1 MTKQELNN
9 ALRNAALQEIVSALA
24 PSHDDVL
31 QVESGKV
38 AFPCVDAEGNEK
50 WAVIAVAIP
59 NGSRDGEP
67 FDGYAKA
74 KEYAAHVKEQ
84 ADKKKA
90 REEASKRKQEEALR
104 KKIEREAKKAAEK
117 EEEGE

>member
-9 ALRNAALQEIVSALA
+9 ALRNATLQEIVSALA

-50 WAVIAVAIP
+50 WAVIAVTIP
-59 NGSRDGEP
+59 NGTRAGEP

-104 KKIEREAKKAAEK
+104 KKAEKEAKKAAEK

>member
-31 QVESGKV
+31 QVESGKIAYPV
-38 AFPCVDAEGNEK
+38 VDAEGNEK
-50 WAVIAVAIP
+50 WAVIAVTIP
-59 NGSRDGEP
+59 SGSRDGEP

-74 KEYAAHVKEQ
+74 QEYSEHVQEQ

-90 REEASKRKQEEALR
+90 REEASKRKQEEAAR
-104 KKIEREAKKAAEK
+104 KKAEK
-117 EEEGE
+117 EAAKAAQKEEGGE

>member
-1 MTKQELNN
+1 MTKLELNN
-9 ALRNAALQEIVSALA
+9 AIRNATLQEIVSALA

-31 QVESGKV
+31 QVDSGKV

-50 WAVIAVAIP
+50 WAVIAVTVP
-59 NGSRDGEP
+59 SGSRDGEP

-74 KEYAAHVKEQ
+74 KEYAEHVKEQ

-90 REEASKRKQEEALR
+90 REEASKRKQEEAAR
-104 KKIEREAKKAAEK
+104 KKAEKEAAKAAEK

>member
-9 ALRNAALQEIVSALA
+9 AIRNATLQEIVSALA
-24 PSHDDVL
+24 PVHDDVV
-31 QVESGKV
+31 QVDSGKV

-50 WAVIAVAIP
+50 WAVIAVTVP
-59 NGSRDGEP
+59 NGTRDGEP
-67 FDGYAKA
+67 FDGYAKS

-90 REEASKRKQEEALR
+90 REEASKRKQEEAAR
-104 KKIEREAKKAAEK
+104 KKAEKEAQKATK

>member
-9 ALRNAALQEIVSALA
+9 ALRNATLQEIVSALV

-59 NGSRDGEP
+59 NGSRAGEP

-90 REEASKRKQEEALR
+90 REEVSRRKQEEALR
-104 KKIEREAKKAAEK
+104 KKAEKEAKKAAEK